1 MTTTQTILTKLNT
14 YTGDDLLNDVIYG
27 LDEYDPDATEAAD
40 PNYRNNVFVLADG
53 RTFQR
58 NAGQWTETE

>member
-14 YTGDDLLNDVIYG
+14 YTGDDLFNDAVYG

-40 PNYRNNVFVLADG
+40 PNYRNNVFVLTDG
-53 RTFQR
+53 RTFQH

>member
-1 MTTTQTILTKLNT
+1 MTTTQTILTKLN
-14 YTGDDLLNDVIYG
+14 IYG

-53 RTFQR
+53 RTFQH